1 MYYPVADNRNL
12 INHFYPVNI
21 TDDEVLDIVDYY
33 KYYDIKPIK
42 DIIDD
47 KLNKLCI
54 GDVLLIARMC
64 AIKAVID
71 YVDNNENIP
80 NNEIVFDLMSR
91 FIDNNTLLIFG
102 DACREEYEL
111 YHFSTDDIADI
122 IIDIKGYE
130 EEQNEI

>member
-1 MYYPVADNRNL
+1 MLSVIDNRNL

-21 TDDEVLDIVDYY
+21 TDDEVLDIIDNYE
-33 KYYDIKPIK
+33 YYDIKPIK
-42 DIIDD
+42 KVIDD
-47 KLNKLCI
+47 KISKLCL

-71 YVDNNENIP
+71 YVDNNPNIP

-91 FIDNNTLLIFG
+91 FIDNNTLLIFD
-102 DACREEYEL
+102 DACREEYDL

-122 IIDIKGYE
+122 IIDIKGNDE
-130 EEQNEI
+130 EEENEI